1 MRYASDLDGHQPDF
15 HRTVHIESCSPWIML
30 SDAPDQHCLLSDMII
45 FETSQQISLL
55 TSAQMLD
62 WSQLSSPSIH
72 STNTE
77 EWVRIDIK
85 AQNFR
90 DSRQRSTYFDVRV
103 FNSFGP
109 SNISSS
115 TSSTYHR
122 HKREKRRAYEQRILQ
137 MEHGIFTPLILSTG
151 TLRLGC
157 LQETGQP
164 NCHQARTR

>member
-30 SDAPDQHCLLSDMII
+30 SDAQNQHFPLSDMII
-45 FETSQQISLL
+45 FKTSQQISLL

-62 WSQLSSPSIH
+62 WSQLSSPSLH

-85 AQNFR
+85 AQNFT
-90 DSRQRSTYFDVRV
+90 DSRQRSTY
-103 FNSFGP
+103 
-109 SNISSS
+109 SS
-115 TSSTYHR
+115 TPLSLPTSHYPPVPHTNHR

-151 TLRLGC
+151 TLHLGC
-157 LQETGQP
+157 LQETGRL

>member
-62 WSQLSSPSIH
+62 WSQLSSPSLH
-72 STNTE
+72 STNTGK
-77 EWVRIDIK
+77 WVRIDIK
-85 AQNFR
+85 AQNFW

-109 SNISSS
+109 SLKSHIHSSQPQ
-115 TSSTYHR
+115 TQKAKGEHTA
-122 HKREKRRAYEQRILQ
+122 ENFQ
-137 MEHGIFTPLILSTG
+137 MGPGIFTSS
-151 TLRLGC
+151 
-157 LQETGQP
+157 
-164 NCHQARTR
+164 QAAPRSSVNSASHAQSPMY

>member
-30 SDAPDQHCLLSDMII
+30 SDAPNQHCPLSDMII
-45 FETSQQISLL
+45 FETSQHISLL

-62 WSQLSSPSIH
+62 WSQLYSPSLH

-77 EWVRIDIK
+77 EWV
-85 AQNFR
+85 
-90 DSRQRSTYFDVRV
+90 SRQRSTYFDVRV
-103 FNSFGP
+103 VNSFAP

-151 TLRLGC
+151 TLRHGC
-157 LQETGQP
+157 LKRLAGIIATKHGQGD
-164 NCHQARTR
+164 